1 MKKFTVC
8 GAAVALCCLAGNV
21 QAQEPEYPA
30 SASTEVFDFTPWND
44 DKLLLLF
51 AQAADEGRK
60 YPTKEEFE
68 AAGFN
73 LDLEFSRSHVR
84 PAVIMED
91 AAKNIVAD
99 VYPTRRL
106 WMNTPTGQGESVGG
120 YPSSE
125 FHSDVFSM
133 WNYTNLYGAWNH
145 TILQAPGSW
154 ADAAHKNGTHM
165 FSGIK
170 FFESWGTTSSEYIK
184 LITKKNEKGEYV
196 YVDAFLNA
204 LLFLGLDGINYNF
217 EDSGY
222 QQTDVVGFH
231 QALYKR
237 AKEIGFDSFHI
248 GLYTSSSSLSAR
260 TANALY
266 GTKANGK
273 TADLMLNYSGGNFA
287 TQYMASSVQA
297 AETAYGTADGL
308 YAGGW
313 YRHMDLSWPL
323 LNQDEATKR
332 CGLCLWGEHKISRFF
347 QYVVGKDPMDMQTN
361 YQKLLEKGFS
371 GGYRT
376 PIQRPAPSYTNV
388 FQVENAS
395 EADTQLAQFCGLAEF
410 IPERT
415 AIQGDL
421 PFNTY
426 FSLGNGDFYAYKGKK
441 TLGSWYNMGQ
451 QDYVPTYRWLIYQTG
466 TTNRSTDIDA
476 EFTHEDA
483 YIGGSALRLKG
494 TPTSTGSDVVL
505 YRAKLTVSGNNATAK
520 LAVKSG
526 IEGSNASNL
535 YLILKKFD
543 DNAWLEFPV
552 GDLKGATWEEKEI
565 ALSGINQ
572 NDVIEYIGLRVKGSA
587 SDSYK
592 MLVGQLQLCDD
603 RSAVKPADI
612 DDLSV
617 VTEVKEETT
626 SSMSVKLTWSVD
638 YTGFSPARKDYG
650 MVYND
655 EVNIDHF
662 EILYKNGEDGRVSEV
677 GRTSTWSAYVGNI
690 QFEDEND
697 DPYIGVRS
705 VSVDLKSYSPV
716 VWTHVPRATG
726 SLPEPDT
733 DLYGKTYLN
742 LESEGVE
749 TAQKYRYVSS
759 LVTTGATE
767 NLNYTSNTPVG
778 GDNYLRVTDQK
789 LKVEQGQ
796 KVTVKFAGR
805 VNGSDDGLKW
815 CLGKAYVDWNL
826 DYVFDASTDELV
838 MEVGTLNAGTDS
850 IATGCTFIL
859 NVPEDAAVGTSR
871 FRMVF
876 SDAWFTHPGPTGGTA
891 KGFSIDFDV
900 EVTGS
905 NPGREPEKTYADYRD
920 QGIADEPDGL
930 DVSGIEDVVNG
941 NGNGVS
947 SVSSLYPT
955 VATDV
960 IYFNN
965 VDKAWIYTVDG
976 QLVKYV
982 NNNPESVNVS
992 DLSSAMYVVKMQK
1005 GNVVR
1010 SQKMFKK

>member
-21 QAQEPEYPA
+21 QAQEPEYPV
-30 SASTEVFDFTPWND
+30 SASTEVFDFTPWQED
-44 DKLLLLF
+44 QVLFLF
-51 AQAADEGRK
+51 AKAIDEGRK

-84 PAVIMED
+84 PAQILED
-91 AAKNIVAD
+91 SAKNVVPT
-99 VYPTRRL
+99 VYPRRRL
-106 WMNTPTGQGESVGG
+106 WMNTPSGQGQDVGG

-133 WNYTNLYGAWNH
+133 WNYTTLFGSWNH
-145 TILQAPGSW
+145 PFFQAPGSW
-154 ADAAHKNGTHM
+154 ADAAHKNGTHI
-165 FSGIK
+165 FSGMK
-170 FFESWGTTSSEYIK
+170 FWDYSTSDASEYMTLIK
-184 LITKKNEKGEYV
+184 TKNENGEYK

-204 LLFLGLDGINYNF
+204 LLFLGMDGINYNF
-217 EDSGY
+217 EVRGY
-222 QQTDVVGFH
+222 DDPEVVKFH
-231 QALYKR
+231 QACYKR

-248 GLYTSSSSLSAR
+248 GLYTTNASLGSANV
-260 TANALY
+260 NALF
-266 GTKANGK
+266 GTQTNGR
-273 TADLMLNYSGGNFA
+273 TSELMLNY
-287 TQYMASSVQA
+287 ASNNITPAASQSVQA
-297 AETAYGTADGL
+297 AEQWMGTSDGL
-308 YAGGW
+308 YAGVW
-313 YRHMDLSWPL
+313 MSTMDRSWSRL
-323 LNQDEATKR
+323 EKDDYAHKI
-332 CGLCLWGEHKISRFF
+332 GICLWGEHKISRFF
-347 QYVVGKDPMDMQTN
+347 QFVVGDDPMDMQAN

-371 GGYRT
+371 GGYRS
-376 PIQRPAPSYTNV
+376 PIVRPGIREYDNE
-388 FQVENAS
+388 FQNS
-395 EADTQLAQFCGLAEF
+395 DPNKQLQYFHGMAEY

-466 TTNRSTDIDA
+466 TTIRSTDIDA

-483 YIGGSALRLKG
+483 YVGGSALRLKG
-494 TPTSTGSDVVL
+494 QVTSTGSDVVL
-505 YRAKLTVSGNNATAK
+505 YRAKLTVSGNNATAR

-526 IEGSNASNL
+526 VEGNNASNL
-535 YLILKKFD
+535 SLILKKFD
-543 DNAWLEFPV
+543 NDTWLEFPV
-552 GDLKGATWEEKEI
+552 GDLKGAAWEEKEI
-565 ALSGINQ
+565 ALSGISQ
-572 NDVIEYIGLRVKGSA
+572 NDVIEYIGLRVKGNFA
-587 SDSYK
+587 ENYK

-603 RSAVKPADI
+603 RSAVKPASI
-612 DDLSV
+612 DASSV
-617 VTEVKEETT
+617 VTEVKEEKTT
-626 SSMSVKLTWSVD
+626 SMSVKLTWNVD
-638 YTGFSPARKDYG
+638 AAGFTPQFKDYG
-650 MVYND
+650 LVYND

-662 EILYKNGEDGRVSEV
+662 EILYKNGENGRVSEV

-690 QFEDEND
+690 QFEGSGD

-716 VWTHVPRATG
+716 VWVHVPRSSG
-726 SLPEPDT
+726 VPEPAVEDK
-733 DLYGKTYLN
+733 YGKTYLN

-767 NLNYTSNTPVG
+767 NLNYTSNAPVG

-796 KVTVKFAGR
+796 KVQVTFAGKTS
-805 VNGSDDGLKW
+805 GSDDGLKW
-815 CLGKAYVDWNL
+815 CIGKAYIDWNL
-826 DYVFDASTDELV
+826 NYIFEPGTDELI
-838 MEVGTLNAGTDS
+838 MEVGTQNQGTEA
-850 IATGCTFIL
+850 IATGYTFTL
-859 NVPEDAAVGTSR
+859 NVPSDAAVGLSR
-871 FRMVF
+871 LRMVF
-876 SDAWFTHPGPTGGTA
+876 SDAWFAHPGPTGGTA

-920 QGIADEPDGL
+920 QGVADEPDGL

-982 NNNPESVNVS
+982 NNNPESVNIS